1 MKLLI
6 DRTEGKSCT
15 DGTIASATRGP
26 DKMNKKELVYYF
38 VPCALAEMVVCE

>member
-6 DRTEGKSCT
+6 IDRTESKSCT

-26 DKMNKKELVYYF
+26 DMNKKKLVYYF
-38 VPCALAEMVVCE
+38 VPCA